1 MAERRMF
8 SKRIVS
14 SAKFLRM
21 PPSTRE
27 LYFQLGMNADDDG
40 IVEAFTVMR
49 QVAANEDDLNVLEA
63 KGFVKV
69 LNDDLV
75 TYIVEWRENNHL
87 RSDRKVDSKYRE
99 LLVKVIPDVKLLNPK
114 PRADVTPPKETLD
127 DNKDDTPP
135 SAGRPADNQVPGQRQ
150 DMDGTVSADG
160 PHRVVESR
168 LGKGSVVE
176 DSTGSGGMD
185 GLNQF
190 KSTQALVSA
199 WKLKDDDPVLS
210 QMAIYRQQV
219 GEPLLNHSVQY
230 MIGRRVTLGGMPKYL
245 ANMVGCWIDKNIK
258 TPEEAEK
265 YEMSYAQGPQNVPDT
280 VPDIP
285 IFKITD

>member
-1 MAERRMF
+1 
-8 SKRIVS
+8 
-14 SAKFLRM
+14 
-21 PPSTRE
+21 
-27 LYFQLGMNADDDG
+27 
-40 IVEAFTVMR
+40 MR
-49 QVAANEDDLNVLEA
+49 QVGAGDDDLKLLEA

-69 LNDDLV
+69 LNEDYV
-75 TYIVEWRENNHL
+75 TYILEWRENNRL
-87 RSDRKVDSKYRE
+87 RADRKTDSIYR
-99 LLVKVIPDVKLLNPK
+99 KLLLKVMPEVNLLGTK
-114 PRADVTPPKETLD
+114 PRADVTPTKKASD
-127 DNKDDTPP
+127 DRQDDTPP
-135 SAGRPADNQVPGQRQ
+135 SDGRPVDEQVPGQRQ
-150 DMDGTVSADG
+150 DVDGTVPADG

-199 WKLKDDDPVLS
+199 WKLKNDDPVLS

-285 IFKITD
+285 MFKITD